1 MSKRIYTTD
10 DVEKG
15 LVAASLDPV
24 KQSKRFELAR
34 KTFVSK
40 VVDEGA
46 DSRTALEAALEAGVR
61 GMKPLANAD
70 ERLAKAH
77 ADLGLD
83 KSTFQNKLTVAKT
96 GASGFGARFKQSMVN
111 VLKGDTKFSLG
122 TWPTPAKRTVIVTD
136 IDELDLTEV
145 AHVEDVAK
153 AKQVQETL
161 RSGLG
166 IGLVIGLFVG
176 VFILGHL
183 AARIYFDHATYAAS
197 PWYGYGYV
205 AWFVVSV
212 ASTIIGMVIGWLF
225 AVWSLKRAQRREAKL
240 EAHTQTA

>member
-83 KSTFQNKLTVAKT
+83 KSTFQNKLTVVKT
-96 GASGFGARFKQSMVN
+96 GASGFGSRVKRVATDAWAVN
-111 VLKGDTKFSLG
+111 RVPRKR
-122 TWPTPAKRTVIVTD
+122 RTVIVHD

-145 AHVEDVAK
+145 AHVEDVEK
-153 AKQVQETL
+153 TETTRATL
-161 RSGLG
+161 NSGRSLG
-166 IGLVIGLFVG
+166 FLFGFIGGMLLGLV
-176 VFILGHL
+176 
-183 AARIYFDHATYAAS
+183 AARLCYDHATYSGS
-197 PWYGYGYV
+197 PWYAWGTV
-205 AWFVVSV
+205 AWLAVTIG
-212 ASTIIGMVIGWLF
+212 STLVGMAIGRRL
-225 AVWSLKRAQRREAKL
+225 AVLKLKRADRREA
-240 EAHTQTA
+240 EFHAQTLHA